1 MHNFKKA
8 LKDNLNVYVFISIII
23 VGSIISY
30 LNLSITFN
38 LSLSSKNQKAVIAQD
53 KLNKFPEGLLLVSQ
67 KHQNKLTENDIQNI
81 GNWLD
86 EKGKSKSKINFN
98 NDRFIISLNYFKDFD
113 LADYINKLLLIP
125 NKKIQNLKI
134 KNKEKLIIIEFF

>member
-1 MHNFKKA
+1 MNIINKV
-8 LKDNLNVYVFISIII
+8 LKENLNIYIFISIMII
-23 VGSIISY
+23 GLVISY
-30 LNLSITFN
+30 VNLSFTFN

-67 KHQNKLTENDIQNI
+67 KHQDKLTENDIQNI

-125 NKKIQNLKI
+125 NKKIQNLEI